1 MIPKD
6 HFFYFRA
13 MYLISKHVTNLF
25 STQFI
30 EILLY
35 YALQE
40 TLFFFNGMLDFCSV
54 KNRIRVYVN
63 ILFHIVRETRYQISC
78 FRQRNFNAHRAI

>member
-1 MIPKD
+1 MPRTLISTNKNDLTVTQIKPYLKKTKEVAHMIPKD

-40 TLFFFNGMLDFCSV
+40 TL
-54 KNRIRVYVN
+54 
-63 ILFHIVRETRYQISC
+63 LFLMECLIFVQ
-78 FRQRNFNAHRAI
+78 

>member
-40 TLFFFNGMLDFCSV
+40 TLSF
-54 KNRIRVYVN
+54 
-63 ILFHIVRETRYQISC
+63 
-78 FRQRNFNAHRAI
+78 